1 MELRVIDFDILT
13 RNFQPYVDGYKNI
26 ESEKRAMLDSI
37 QPVRKEMES
46 IMKSASSILDE
57 VSQQKSAERF
67 RTLQDSLMKSDNDF
81 KYKLKGLQE
90 DLNTSVFEQLSEIVS
105 VWAKENSINV
115 VMDKM
120 EVIFNTDDIDATEDI
135 LSVVKEKGLFYKV
148 EVIEDEKVE
157 EVEIIDEKVKS
168 GQTFDLI
175 ADYAEPLPVKI
186 IADLLG
192 FPESEEHLLRPWS
205 QAIVKMYE
213 VNPTVQY
220 QSEAKVA
227 AQEFADYVRALAES
241 RKKTPGADLISDLA
255 IVEENGE
262 KLNMHELVATCVLLL
277 NAGHEASV
285 NAFGN
290 GMVAALQRPDQT
302 ALLRDNSRGI
312 TNTALE
318 EFMRF
323 DAPLHMFERTATAD
337 TEIGGVS
344 IKEGQKIAALIGSA
358 NRDETV
364 FSSPESMDLTRD
376 PNPHIGFGAGI
387 HFCIGAPLARLEMS
401 VSLPALWE
409 KYPHMQLAG
418 DAIRRPTFV
427 LRGYESVAI
436 SA

>member
-1 MELRVIDFDILT
+1 MIDFTDPLFVADPYPALKQLRENPGPVWHEEMQIFLAARHGDANDVF
-13 RNFQPYVDGYKNI
+13 RNKSLGRIFK
-26 ESEKRAMLDSI
+26 EKTPQFEWEIFNWLHAD
-37 QPVRKEMES
+37 
-46 IMKSASSILDE
+46 SILDSE
-57 VSQQKSAERF
+57 PPKHTRLRSLVAKAFNRQKIEGMRPAVERI
-67 RTLQDSLMKSDNDF
+67 TDQL
-81 KYKLKGLQE
+81 
-90 DLNTSVFEQLSEIVS
+90 LNEI
-105 VWAKENSINV
+105 
-115 VMDKM
+115 DQ
-120 EVIFNTDDIDATEDI
+120 
-135 LSVVKEKGLFYKV
+135 
-148 EVIEDEKVE
+148 
-157 EVEIIDEKVKS
+157 KVKA
-168 GQTFDLI
+168 GEEFDLI

-213 VNPTVQY
+213 VNPSLQY
-220 QSEAKVA
+220 QAEAKQA
-227 AQEFADYVRALAES
+227 GKEFAEYVRDLAIS
-241 RKKTPGADLISDLA
+241 RKKNPGQDLISDLA
-255 IVEENGE
+255 SVEENGE
-262 KLNMHELVATCVLLL
+262 KLNMQELVATCVLLL

-290 GMVAALQRPDQT
+290 GMVAALQRPDQ
-302 ALLRDNSRGI
+302 AKLLREKPREI

-323 DAPLHMFERTATAD
+323 DAPLHLFERTATAD
-337 TEIGGVS
+337 TEVGGVQ

-364 FSSPESMDLTRD
+364 FSKPESMDLTRD

-387 HFCIGAPLARLEMS
+387 HFCLGAPLARLEMS

-409 KYPHMQLAG
+409 KYPTMQLASEPV
-418 DAIRRPTFV
+418 RRPTFV

>member
-1 MELRVIDFDILT
+1 MIDFNDPAFVSNPYPALKELRA
-13 RNFQPYVDGYKNI
+13 QG
-26 ESEKRAMLDSI
+26 
-37 QPVRKEMES
+37 QPVWHEGMQMFLAARHVDANDVFRNKSLGRIFKEKTPEFEWE
-46 IMKSASSILDE
+46 IFNWLHADSILDSE
-57 VSQQKSAERF
+57 PPKHTRLRSLVAKAFNRQKIEGMRPAVGRI
-67 RTLQDSLMKSDNDF
+67 TD
-81 KYKLKGLQE
+81 
-90 DLNTSVFEQLSEIVS
+90 QLLES
-105 VWAKENSINV
+105 
-115 VMDKM
+115 
-120 EVIFNTDDIDATEDI
+120 
-135 LSVVKEKGLFYKV
+135 
-148 EVIEDEKVE
+148 
-157 EVEIIDEKVKS
+157 IDEKVKS
-168 GQTFDLI
+168 DQPFDLI

-192 FPESEEHLLRPWS
+192 FPETEEHLLRPWS

-213 VNPTVQY
+213 VNPSAQH
-220 QSEAKVA
+220 QCEAQIA
-227 AQEFADYVRALAES
+227 AREFADYVRNLAES
-241 RKKTPGADLISDLA
+241 RKKIPTADLISDLA
-255 IVEENGE
+255 SVEENGE
-262 KLNMHELVATCVLLL
+262 KLNMHELVATCILLL

-290 GMVAALQRPDQT
+290 GMVAALQRPDQV
-302 ALLRDNSRGI
+302 ALLRNDPRAI
-312 TNTALE
+312 TDTALE

-358 NRDETV
+358 NRDESV
-364 FSSPESMDLTRD
+364 FTAPESMDLTRD

-409 KYPHMQLAG
+409 KYPNMQLAS